1 MSKLQSID
9 RVREHILQ
17 LHSDYRKTQIPII
30 LKLIDEWKQVYI
42 NKKTIE
48 DERISRRLSRRLQK
62 NSKK

>member
-17 LHSDYRKTQIPII
+17 LYSDYRKTQSPII
-30 LKLIDEWKQVYI
+30 LDLIEEWKQVYI

-48 DERISRRLSRRLQK
+48 DERISRFSV
-62 NSKK
+62 

>member
-17 LHSDYRKTQIPII
+17 LHSDYRKTKSPII

-42 NKKTIE
+42 NKKTE
-48 DERISRRLSRRLQK
+48 ENERISRFSV
-62 NSKK
+62 